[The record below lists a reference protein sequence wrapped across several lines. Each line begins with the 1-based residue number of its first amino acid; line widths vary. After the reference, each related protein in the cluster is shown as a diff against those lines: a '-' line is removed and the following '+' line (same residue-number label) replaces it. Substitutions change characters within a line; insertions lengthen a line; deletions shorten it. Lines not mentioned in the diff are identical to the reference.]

1 MEKVKKVKSK
11 INTKKPRT
19 EFGKRYAGENL
30 SDIYHYESERDL
42 GDFLRSMAMVIPDT
56 IYIERKL
63 NERSNS
69 GSIN

>member
-11 INTKKPRT
+11 INT

>member
-1 MEKVKKVKSK
+1 MKKVKKVKSK
-11 INTKKPRT
+11 INTKKPYQKYEGLRQD
-19 EFGKRYAGENL
+19 E
-30 SDIYHYESERDL
+30 IYHYESESDL